1 MSLKAT
7 MEGTRQ
13 RPVTSMDVL
22 IIGDYVFYRRDEQ
35 GD

>member
-1 MSLKAT
+1 MSLGT
-7 MEGTRQ
+7 SMEGTRQ

-22 IIGDYVFYRRDEQ
+22 IIGDDVFCRRDKQ

>member
-1 MSLKAT
+1 MS

-13 RPVTSMDVL
+13 GPVTSMDVL
-22 IIGDYVFYRRDEQ
+22 IIGDDVFCRRDKQ

>member
-1 MSLKAT
+1 MSLKT
-7 MEGTRQ
+7 SMKGTRQ

-22 IIGDYVFYRRDEQ
+22 IIGDEVFCRRDEQ